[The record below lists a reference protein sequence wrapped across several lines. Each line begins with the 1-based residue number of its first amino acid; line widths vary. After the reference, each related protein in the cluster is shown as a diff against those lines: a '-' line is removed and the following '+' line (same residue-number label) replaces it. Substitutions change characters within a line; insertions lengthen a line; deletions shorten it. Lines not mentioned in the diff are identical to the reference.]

1 MQKKSSK
8 RFKEIVKVLG
18 KYGFKFVINTKNN
31 RLKKSPENLRKAFEE
46 LGPTFIKIGQ
56 ILSSRP
62 DILPPQFI
70 NELSKLQ
77 DDVPPEKYEDI
88 NKVFFRDFNKN
99 IDECFSNF
107 EKIPFASASIAQV
120 YNAILKDGREVIV
133 KIQRPNIREKME
145 TDISILYKIIKF
157 TKRKFEDSI
166 IDPEEALDELKF
178 STSQEFDFNLEAEN
192 MIKFK
197 KLNNN
202 VAFCHVPYVI
212 KELSKDKVLTMEK
225 IDGFKINNLEKLK
238 EGGYDLNDLGK
249 KLTISFFKQVFT
261 DGFFHADPH
270 PGNLLIQE
278 NKICFLDFGIMGN
291 IYPSL
296 KLSLNEIIISI
307 VYKDLDKLVSVIIS
321 IGIKRGLV
329 DRNRL
334 YEDIDILLSN
344 YLSTSLQNIKISVL
358 ITEIFKCAKNNNI
371 RLPKDL
377 ILLVKSL
384 IIVEGLVSEISPEIQ
399 ILDIAVPFVKN
410 SSKSYFLKSLN
421 LDDILISSY
430 NFTKNSVKL
439 PTKIVELI
447 DGILS
452 GRAKLQLKLNKID
465 SSIEQ
470 LNKMTNRLSISLISC
485 SMLISSSLILNLNIG
500 PRIYNMSLLGLTGL
514 ILSLI
519 IGFILI
525 ISIIKSNKL

>member
-1 MQKKSSK
+1 MQGNSSK

-18 KYGFKFVINTKNN
+18 KYGFRFVVNTKNN
-31 RLKKSPENLRKAFEE
+31 RLKNSPENLRKAFEE

-62 DILPPQFI
+62 DILPSQYI

-77 DDVPPEKYEDI
+77 DDVPPEKYENI
-88 NKVFFRDFNKN
+88 NKVFFNDFNKN
-99 IDECFSNF
+99 IDECFLDF

-120 YNAILKDGREVIV
+120 YSATLNDGREVIV
-133 KIQRPNIREKME
+133 KIQRPNIKEKME

-157 TKRKFEDSI
+157 TKNKFKNSI

-178 STSQEFDFNLEAEN
+178 STSQEFDFNLEAKN

-197 KLNNN
+197 RLNSN
-202 VAFCHVPYVI
+202 VAFCNVPYVI
-212 KELSKDKVLTMEK
+212 KDLSKNRVITMEK
-225 IDGFKINNLEKLK
+225 INGFKINDLEKLK
-238 EGGYDLNDLGK
+238 QYDYDLNDLGK
-249 KLTISFFKQVFT
+249 KLATFFFKQVFT

-270 PGNLLIQE
+270 PGNLLIQDT
-278 NKICFLDFGIMGN
+278 KICFLDFGIMGN
-291 IYPSL
+291 LSTPL
-296 KLSLNEIIISI
+296 KSALNEIIVSI
-307 VYKDLDKLVSVIIS
+307 VYKDLDRLVSVIIS

-371 RLPKDL
+371 QLPKNL

-410 SSKSYFLKSLN
+410 SSKSYFIESLN
-421 LDDILISSY
+421 LDDILINSY

-439 PTKIVELI
+439 PTKLVELI
-447 DGILS
+447 DGILN
-452 GRAKLQLKLNKID
+452 GRAKLQLRFNKID

-470 LNKMTNRLSISLISC
+470 LNKMTNRISVSLISC

-500 PRIYNMSLLGLTGL
+500 PRIYNVSILGLIGMMFSLL
-514 ILSLI
+514 

-525 ISIIKSNKL
+525 ISIIRSDKL